1 MHITMRGT
9 PRNTLASI
17 LNCARAGR
25 LALIRFRF
33 SFASG
38 RKKEKTLTSIFSKE
52 FPSSPLLSQRPN
64 PPPSHP
70 LPPTLLFSP
79 RKHSLWRSPRF
90 SFPSSQPRS
99 RRRPRRHLPRPFQV
113 DSSLL
118 RPRPRTPPRRPSGNA
133 RIPLPLL
140 LTLRIL
146 HSRIG
151 LTSNYRAALARR
163 TSRQASSSSPP
174 APPPEGPASRDVGA
188 LQAAQKGK
196 PNAFTTPR

>member
-1 MHITMRGT
+1 MHITMHGT

-33 SFASG
+33 SFASA
-38 RKKEKTLTSIFSKE
+38 RKRGKNPHINFLKE
-52 FPSSPLLSQRPN
+52 FPSSPLLSQRPT

-174 APPPEGPASRDVGA
+174 APRPGGPASRDVGA